1 MKILSNKKY
10 NQLRGRIFKAELL
23 YEVGI
28 EVTTLLI
35 ESFIE
40 REEIFRQEM
49 ILNFKEQFK

>member
-28 EVTTLLI
+28 EVENAI
-35 ESFIE
+35 KWMK
-40 REEIFRQEM
+40 R
-49 ILNFKEQFK
+49 N